1 MNSARGGAP
10 AFVGLLLAF
19 CAFQCLLG
27 YWLAIDPYFVPDVGK
42 AEKLIEQRQY
52 LAALRHLEPLA
63 GSGSVVAHWMLGQLY
78 LNGDGVAKDVYRGL
92 SHLEVAGDGGSLEA
106 QFLLS
111 RIYSD
116 GEDLPRDLVRAHLWL
131 SLAALQDQSE
141 ARRLLAML
149 ERIMTPAEIEQAWA
163 MAERHVPGTRQKI
176 SVK

>member
-1 MNSARGGAP
+1 MNSARGGVP
-10 AFVGLLLAF
+10 GFVGLLLTF

-27 YWLAIDPYFVPDVGK
+27 YWMAIDPYFVPDISK
-42 AEKLIEQRQY
+42 AEKLIGERQY
-52 LAALRHLEPLA
+52 LMALKHLEPLA

-78 LNGDGVAKDVYRGL
+78 VNGDGVSKDVYRGIH
-92 SHLEVAGDGGSLEA
+92 HLEMAGDGGSLQA

-131 SLAALQDQSE
+131 SLAALQEQSE
-141 ARRLLAML
+141 APGLLAML